1 MAMLRPLMAFLCL
14 ALLASAAE
22 LTAELTAEEEKQEM
36 DLHLQ
41 ETFAL
46 FDANKD
52 GLLDQAEI
60 AKMSSDEEEH
70 DGDEIN
76 VEELHSQA
84 AELVGKYDTDKDGKL
99 SKDEM
104 TSMMEQQ
111 DAEEVDDD
119 DDDDDDHDDDTD
131 DKNL

>member
-1 MAMLRPLMAFLCL
+1 MAMLRPLLAFLCL
-14 ALLASAAE
+14 ALLASA
-22 LTAELTAEEEKQEM
+22 AELTAEEEKQEM

-70 DGDEIN
+70 DGDEIT
-76 VEELHSQA
+76 VEEMHSQA